1 MNQLDL
7 LNIVVVEEKTDK
19 MEWIVKITEQPN
31 QRILVKFDPKK
42 EELIFVGQYKPHNK
56 QWVDFSEE
64 SYSMEIDLETI
75 QNLLLKTYK
84 KMKKRLLAYENIS
97 EGFSVIKEIEFTED

>member
-1 MNQLDL
+1 
-7 LNIVVVEEKTDK
+7 

-42 EELIFVGQYKPHNK
+42 EEVVFIGQYKPHNK

-64 SYSMEIDLETI
+64 SYSMEIELGTI
-75 QNLLLKTYK
+75 QNLLIKTYK
-84 KMKKRLLAYENIS
+84 KMKERLAAYENIS
-97 EGFSVIKEIEFTED
+97 EGFSVIKEIEFKEE